1 MQNIV
6 LYYTMKYTQKSV
18 RVNNKRSKNKS
29 RMIKKGG
36 AGLRMRNEILRK
48 ISKLERT
55 NSQFKKINSELLEK
69 ISKLEKKNT
78 DTMNRL
84 NFVKDSETL
93 LIRNMNKQEEEI
105 SKLEEEISKLEE
117 EISKLKEENATLKSS
132 ENKTN
137 NEIIQKNIIIQLKK
151 EIRKLGKELKELK
164 ELKQLK
170 KQFYNNNEVSYND
183 NNAESRLNKILKT
196 MYEIPAARDR
206 DGLSAAAPPD
216 YIDHAGRAVADSGSQ
231 PAGWYD

>member
-1 MQNIV
+1 
-6 LYYTMKYTQKSV
+6 MKYTQKSV

-55 NSQFKKINSELLEK
+55 NFEFKKINSELLEK

-84 NFVKDSETL
+84 NFVKDTETL
-93 LIRNMNKQEEEI
+93 HIKKI
-105 SKLEEEISKLEE
+105 SELEE

-137 NEIIQKNIIIQLKK
+137 NEIIQKNIIVQLKK
-151 EIRKLGKELKELK
+151 EIKKLGKELKELK
-164 ELKQLK
+164 ELKKIKLSQ

-196 MYEIPAARDR
+196 MYEIPAASDR
-206 DGLSAAAPPD
+206 DGLSAAAPPH
-216 YIDHAGRAVADSGSQ
+216 YIDHAGRDVEDSGSQ